1 MMNDERGNTL
11 TRGDRGRAREM
22 VRMDTDMYGENGGEG
37 TGAAERETGKQE
49 RDGNMAKVGVEI
61 IGLSGLRQ
69 RIEQAIRDHA
79 GQLEKTLSEI
89 GDVGVQESSLRT
101 P

>member
-1 MMNDERGNTL
+1 
-11 TRGDRGRAREM
+11 
-22 VRMDTDMYGENGGEG
+22 
-37 TGAAERETGKQE
+37 
-49 RDGNMAKVGVEI
+49 MAKVGVEI

-89 GDVGVQESSLRT
+89 GDVGVQESSPRT